1 MQSQQPTPAG
11 WGEAVSPTDKE
22 PASAYLRGFVGALLG
37 ALVGCIPWFIV
48 SFFAGYFVGLLGFVV
63 GFASLFGYKLFR
75 GAKSFAYAM
84 TVIVACSVL
93 AMILSN
99 FLDVFIQIYQGVKDA
114 IALDPDWT
122 AAIEAGATTLMDEV
136 WYNMARSDIIG
147 NMLANLGIGLLIGIL
162 GIVSARGQV
171 RAYTLSGRS
180 PAMPEGTPAVP
191 MQSPF
196 SPPEGIGADTAGF
209 SAAAAPVPSSGE
221 EGLRG
226 GEPAPSETAPE
237 EQAPDTASPSISG

>member
-1 MQSQQPTPAG
+1 M
-11 WGEAVSPTDKE
+11 
-22 PASAYLRGFVGALLG
+22 
-37 ALVGCIPWFIV
+37 
-48 SFFAGYFVGLLGFVV
+48 V

-93 AMILSN
+93 AMILSH

-196 SPPEGIGADTAGF
+196 SPPEGIGADTA
-209 SAAAAPVPSSGE
+209 AAPVPSSGE

-226 GEPAPSETAPE
+226 GEPASSETAPE